1 MKKYIILFITVLVLS
16 LSNAVLAN
24 SLLNC
29 KSGHSVSVGDI
40 KEKVLTQCGEPQRT
54 EELGYIDKIQNEER
68 IRVMKIEEWIYI
80 IDERGGKRHYSLV
93 FEGNE
98 LVKIEDAGSQ

>member
-1 MKKYIILFITVLVLS
+1 MKKNIIPFIAVLVLS
-16 LSNAVLAN
+16 LNNAVLAD

-29 KSGHSVSVGDI
+29 KSGRSVSLGYI
-40 KEKVLTQCGEPQRT
+40 KEKVRMQCGEPQRT

-80 IDERGGKRHYSLV
+80 IDEHGGEHHYSLV

-98 LVKIEDAGSQ
+98 LVKIEDAGSP

>member
-1 MKKYIILFITVLVLS
+1 MKKNILFFLTASVLL
-16 LSNAVLAN
+16 LNNAGLAT

-40 KEKVLTQCGEPQRT
+40 KEKIRMQCGEPQRT

-80 IDERGGKRHYSLV
+80 INERGGTHHYSLV
-93 FEGNE
+93 FEGNA
-98 LVKIEDAGSQ
+98 LVRIEDVGSL

>member
-1 MKKYIILFITVLVLS
+1 MKKNVISFVAVLVL
-16 LSNAVLAN
+16 LLNNAGLAN

-29 KSGHSVSVGDI
+29 ESGRSVSPGDI
-40 KEKVLTQCGEPQRT
+40 KEKVRTQCGDPQRT
-54 EELGYIDKIQNEER
+54 ELLGYIDKIQNEER

-98 LVKIEDAGSQ
+98 LVKIEDAGSP